1 MSLKPLRVE
10 ESAVGTGGLCGSA
23 FVNYR
28 FEEHVKG
35 RLGASRFDEMKVK
48 KGKTWQMGLRYFE
61 ESVKRNL
68 NEDEHQEFNIPWVF
82 ARVRNRVVVSCR

>member
-1 MSLKPLRVE
+1 LIAYKIVSLQPLRVE

-23 FVNYR
+23 FLNYR

-48 KGKTWQMGLRYFE
+48 RSRAWQNGLQNFE
-61 ESVKRNL
+61 EFVKRNF
-68 NEDEHQEFNIPWVF
+68 NEDEHQEFHVP
-82 ARVRNRVVVSCR
+82 